1 MNQFNINNL
10 IEYLLSV
17 FLHYQKLFFNI
28 FKFLIHIYCTNL
40 IEINFYIK
48 SKFFKYRCNKMK
60 KIFGIFGIIVILLGL
75 SFTTCS
81 MGHNLIDNEENLEL
95 KALLVIGGTVN
106 ICTDEKE
113 LYGFGL
119 IIYTDGETSFF
130 ERYSISYSGL
140 PFFITKG
147 LMLSVCIYIPDNI

>member
-1 MNQFNINNL
+1 
-10 IEYLLSV
+10 
-17 FLHYQKLFFNI
+17 
-28 FKFLIHIYCTNL
+28 
-40 IEINFYIK
+40 
-48 SKFFKYRCNKMK
+48 MK
-60 KIFGIFGIIVILLGL
+60 KIFGIFVIFVILFGL

-81 MGHNLIDNEENLEL
+81 MGQNLIDNEENLEL

-119 IIYTDGETSFF
+119 IIYTDGETTFF